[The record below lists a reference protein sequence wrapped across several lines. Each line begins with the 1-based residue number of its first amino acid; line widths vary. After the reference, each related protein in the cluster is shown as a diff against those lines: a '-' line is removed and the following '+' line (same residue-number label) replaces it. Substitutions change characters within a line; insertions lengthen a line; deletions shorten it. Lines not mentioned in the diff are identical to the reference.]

1 MEQKEKALILTESVL
16 FSGCGGWTGW
26 KLGTMK
32 QYEVYVK
39 LVKKELG
46 SVPFEE
52 IDEPTF
58 REAVQKVRGESSRK
72 GGIATVHWR

>member
-1 MEQKEKALILTESVL
+1 
-16 FSGCGGWTGW
+16 
-26 KLGTMK
+26 MK

-58 REAVQKVRGESSRK
+58 REAVQKVRGESSRNEYAGHNGARRPRK
-72 GGIATVHWR
+72 WCSQTA